1 MAWLIF
7 YVSTYISSFGCVL
20 WIGLIDPNFFLTSD
34 PRMSDWR
41 EVLCICAEYVCMY
54 VCMYGLYVVRKH
66 PCILNYYTYIHKHTP
81 RIYAVVI
88 SILYVYVCTVCMYVC
103 MWSLFADT
111 GR

>member
-54 VCMYGLYVVRKH
+54 VCMY
-66 PCILNYYTYIHKHTP
+66 I
-81 RIYAVVI
+81 
-88 SILYVYVCTVCMYVC
+88 CMYVWTIC
-103 MWSLFADT
+103 SAQTPLYP
-111 GR
+111 